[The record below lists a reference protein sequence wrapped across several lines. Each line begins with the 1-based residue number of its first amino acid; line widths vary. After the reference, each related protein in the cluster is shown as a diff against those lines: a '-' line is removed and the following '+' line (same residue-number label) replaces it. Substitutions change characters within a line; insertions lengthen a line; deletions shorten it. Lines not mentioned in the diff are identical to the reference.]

1 MLIKEIMNT
10 DVKTIEQTE
19 TVQEAAKTMS
29 ELDIG
34 SLLVTKGDKLV
45 GIITKMDII
54 RKVVSI
60 DVKASGVKVSG
71 IMTREVIM
79 VDPDIEIEEA
89 AELMM
94 DKKIKKL
101 PVVDKGA
108 LIGIVTSTDICTAE
122 PRLIR
127 KLADILLLP
136 GTKKTVAG

>member
-19 TVQEAAKTMS
+19 SVHEAAKTMS
-29 ELDIG
+29 EYDIG

-60 DVKASGVKVSG
+60 DVKASSVKVSD
-71 IMTREVIM
+71 IMTKEVIM
-79 VDPDIEIEEA
+79 VDPDIDVEEA

-101 PVVDKGA
+101 PVVDKGS